1 MFDILVDQQVL
12 TISDLN
18 RSVKNLL
25 ESHFGIVWVEGE
37 VSNLA
42 KPQSG
47 HIYFTLKDQF
57 AQIRCAMFKG
67 RTLILPFELEN
78 GMHILAKAKIS
89 LYEGRGDYQL
99 IIEQIEDR
107 GEGLLR
113 RRFEMLKKKLAEEGL
128 FDYSQKKKLS
138 PFPKQIGV
146 ITSPTGAAIRDV
158 LSVLKRRFATIPVLI
173 YPTSVQGEKASSQ
186 IAAAIKLANLREECD
201 VLLVCRGGGSL
212 EDLFAFNEE
221 IVARAIF
228 ESKIPI
234 VAGIGHEID
243 FTIADFVADQRA
255 ATPSAAA
262 ELLSPNKKEFARCII
277 DFYNRIVQ
285 GCLSELRHNKM
296 LLANHQSKLLHPSHL
311 LQQHSQTI
319 DMNHQALIKIMELKL
334 HQEKRKVQL
343 LTVKLNHLSPLQT
356 LKENRIQLQL
366 KTKLLNHLIVKKL
379 HQVKQDFGSM
389 ARTLNTVSPLNTLD
403 RGYSITTKNSH
414 VVDDIQ
420 QVDLGD
426 KLKIILKN
434 GLLDCLIQE
443 KTFKK

>member
-47 HIYFTLKDQF
+47 HIYFSLKDQF

-128 FDYSQKKKLS
+128 FDYSQKKKLP

-173 YPTSVQGEKASSQ
+173 YPTAVQGEKASSQ

-262 ELLSPNKKEFARCII
+262 ELLSPNKKEFARRII

-366 KTKLLNHLIVKKL
+366 KTKLLNHLMVKKL
-379 HQVKQDFGSM
+379 HQVKQDFGGM

-434 GLLDCLIQE
+434 GFLDCLIQE
-443 KTFKK
+443 KTSK